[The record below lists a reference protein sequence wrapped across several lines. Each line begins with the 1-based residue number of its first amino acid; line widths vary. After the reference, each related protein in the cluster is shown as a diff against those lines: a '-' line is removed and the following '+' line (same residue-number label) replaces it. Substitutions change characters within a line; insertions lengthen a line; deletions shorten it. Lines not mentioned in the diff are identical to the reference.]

1 MHSTSSDQACIKHF
15 LFRSIIH
22 GNVPEPRGYYVLNSL
37 VHFISVIL
45 RYILYLLYYDTKK
58 ISGKQTILC
67 VAGKRTNSISITR
80 KALHISI
87 FVLIFRFILLLFIF
101 FQPAAAHPSLF
112 QLLPYGGALVSFIFH
127 HWVFCSGRCI
137 PIFFCFHICLSF
149 CLYHFLYFT
158 KIGVKRPKTWPSIL
172 CSFWKEK

>member
-15 LFRSIIH
+15 PFRSIIH

-45 RYILYLLYYDTKK
+45 RYKR

-67 VAGKRTNSISITR
+67 VAGKRTNSISITP

-87 FVLIFRFILLLFIF
+87 FVLIFRFILLLLIF
-101 FQPAAAHPSLF
+101 SKPAAAHPSLF

-137 PIFFCFHICLSF
+137 PIFFWLSYLF
-149 CLYHFLYFT
+149 KLLSLSLSLLY
-158 KIGVKRPKTWPSIL
+158 
-172 CSFWKEK
+172 